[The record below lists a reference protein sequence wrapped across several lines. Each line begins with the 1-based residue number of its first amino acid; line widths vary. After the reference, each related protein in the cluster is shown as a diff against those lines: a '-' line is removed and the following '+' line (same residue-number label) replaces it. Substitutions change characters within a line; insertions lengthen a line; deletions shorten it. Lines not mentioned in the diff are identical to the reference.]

1 MLISAIA
8 ASMKP
13 KPKKLLTVKKEKKS
27 TAPTPASLKRMKENA
42 LAQTRAQEA
51 TEGVGC
57 FGFPDVCVFL
67 FFPKCVCVSAT
78 CTRVP
83 CLCLVFCFSGRS
95 WTSVRM
101 IYKYVIYS
109 YIYILTDT
117 HTQVGDGFPLLFHV
131 Y

>member
-67 FFPKCVCVSAT
+67 FFPKCVCV
-78 CTRVP
+78 CVCYLHP
-83 CLCLVFCFSGRS
+83 CSL
-95 WTSVRM
+95 
-101 IYKYVIYS
+101 
-109 YIYILTDT
+109 
-117 HTQVGDGFPLLFHV
+117 PLLGVLLFRQV
-131 Y
+131 LDKCEDDI

>member
-67 FFPKCVCVSAT
+67 FFPKCVCV
-78 CTRVP
+78 
-83 CLCLVFCFSGRS
+83 CLLLAPVFLAFAWCFAFPAG
-95 WTSVRM
+95 
-101 IYKYVIYS
+101 
-109 YIYILTDT
+109 LG
-117 HTQVGDGFPLLFHV
+117 QV
-131 Y
+131 